1 MQSRRISMKM
11 KMKASYEVKGK
22 VREGATLY
30 EGWEGLNKPLRGKT
44 NSGWWK
50 S

>member
-1 MQSRRISMKM
+1 MKM

-30 EGWEGLNKPLRGKT
+30 EG
-44 NSGWWK
+44 
-50 S
+50 